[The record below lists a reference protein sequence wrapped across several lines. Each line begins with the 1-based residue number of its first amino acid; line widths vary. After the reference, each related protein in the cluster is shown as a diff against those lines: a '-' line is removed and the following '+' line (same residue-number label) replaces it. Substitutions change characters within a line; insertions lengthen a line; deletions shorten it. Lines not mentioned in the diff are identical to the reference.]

1 MNIFSTRSALLMCV
15 SASAV
20 LAFPLAASAQQATPA
35 AESQATEIDEVV
47 VTGTRTAGRSRLDTI
62 APVDVISG
70 ETLGRQGAGTETATA
85 LAASAPSINFPRP
98 AISDG
103 SDHVRPATLRGLAPD
118 QTLVL
123 INGQRGHISA
133 LVNVNGSLG
142 RGSAAFDLNTIPTV
156 SLGTVEVLRDGASAQ
171 YGSDAIAGVMNL
183 RLREARD
190 GGAVTMNY
198 GIYDTE
204 VTTARGTRDVSDGAQ
219 TSISGWVGLPLGDE
233 GFLTLSAEIQDRNPT
248 NRSDFSTP
256 AATPTGSTTTVL
268 GRFGDPAV
276 EAKSFW
282 FNAGTPINASWS
294 IYGFGGYQGKD
305 TESAATAR
313 AFNNANNVLSV
324 YPNGFLPIIAT
335 QIDDFNLYGGTK
347 GEAGGID
354 WDIAASY
361 GRNALDY
368 RVLNTIN
375 ASYGAASPREFDA
388 GGLEYEQVTFS
399 IDGVRQ
405 AEVGL
410 YEPLNVAF
418 GFEARSEA
426 FVQTAGVRQSYDRNP
441 GSPQGGGA
449 QGFPGFSPGNAV
461 DVDRTNWGA
470 YLDLEGKFSEAFT
483 FGLAGRYEDYSDF
496 GDTLTGKLS
505 GRYDFSPG
513 FAIRGAVSSG
523 FRAPALQ
530 QQHFSYIATN
540 LVTTVVAGVPVTNLI
555 QSGTFRPGDS
565 VSIALGATPLKPET
579 SVNYSFGGVFRSGGF
594 ELTVDAYQIDVT
606 DRIILSENLG
616 PTRPSQSA
624 ATPNAVL
631 AIIQPLGVSSARF
644 FTNGLETTTKGVD
657 VVGRYRLQT
666 ETAGRFDFT
675 LAANFNETEVTKV
688 PGIPVVT
695 IPVSPNFLFDRANI
709 LAFEQGTPETKI
721 VSSMEWE
728 LDAWSVTARATSFDS
743 VLVANNN
750 ATIDYETGDHTLFDL
765 EGRYEFDQGVN
776 LAIGV
781 NNLFDEYPNF
791 TPAALNAPTGSVGY
805 PQYSPFGFNG
815 RFVYARIGYSW

>member
-1 MNIFSTRSALLMCV
+1 MNTLASRSLL
-15 SASAV
+15 
-20 LAFPLAASAQQATPA
+20 LAFASVGALMACPAMAQTPPP
-35 AESQATEIDEVV
+35 QDEASSLDDVV

-70 ETLGRQGAGTETATA
+70 ETLSRQGAGTETATA
-85 LAASAPSINFPRP
+85 LAATAPSINFPRP

-103 SDHVRPATLRGLAPD
+103 SDHVRPVTLRGLAPD
-118 QTLVL
+118 QALVL

-190 GGAVTMNY
+190 GGGVTLSY
-198 GIYDTE
+198 GLYETKVE
-204 VTTARGTRDVSDGAQ
+204 TARGRRKETDGAQ
-219 TSISGWVGLPLGDE
+219 TSLSGWVGLPLGDD
-233 GFLTLSAEIQDRNPT
+233 GFLTVSGELQDREPT
-248 NRSDFSTP
+248 NRSDFAIPT
-256 AATPTGSTTTVL
+256 ATPTGSTTTIL

-276 EAKSFW
+276 EARSIW
-282 FNAGTPINASWS
+282 FNAGKPVDANWS
-294 IYGFGGYQGKD
+294 IYGFGGYQNKD

-335 QIDDFNLYGGTK
+335 QIEDINLYGGTK
-347 GEAGGID
+347 GEAGGIN
-354 WDIAASY
+354 WDFSASY

-375 ASYGAASPREFDA
+375 ASYGAASPLEFDA
-388 GGLEYEQVTFS
+388 GGLEYEQWVFS

-405 AEVGL
+405 MEFGL

-418 GFEARSEA
+418 GVEARKEG
-426 FVQTAGVRQSYDRNP
+426 FTQTPGERQSYDRNP

-449 QGFPGFSPGNAV
+449 QGFPGFSPANAV
-461 DVDRTNWGA
+461 DVERSNWGA
-470 YLDLEGKFSEAFT
+470 YVDLEGKLSDAFS
-483 FGLAGRYEDYSDF
+483 FGAAARYEDYSDF
-496 GDTLTGKLS
+496 GDTLTGKVS
-505 GRYDFSPG
+505 ARYDFSPS
-513 FAIRGAVSSG
+513 FAIRGAISTG

-530 QQHFSYIATN
+530 QQYFSYIATN
-540 LVTTVVAGVPVTNLI
+540 LVTTVVGGVPVTNLI
-555 QSGTFRPGDS
+555 QSGTFRPSDAVS
-565 VSIALGATPLKPET
+565 VALGATPLEPET
-579 SVNYSFGGVFRSGGF
+579 SVNYSIGGVYRSGGF
-594 ELTVDAYQIDVT
+594 ELTIDAYQIDVE

-624 ATPNAVL
+624 ATTAAVL

-644 FTNGLETTTKGVD
+644 FTNGLETTTKGID
-657 VVGRYRLQT
+657 IVGRYRMQT
-666 ETAGRFDFT
+666 EASGRFDFT
-675 LAANFNETEVTKV
+675 LAANYNKTEVTKV
-688 PGIPVVT
+688 PGIPLVS
-695 IPVSPNFLFDRANI
+695 IPVSPNFLFDRSNI
-709 LAFEQGTPETKI
+709 LAFEEGTPEMKI
-721 VSSMEWE
+721 VGSMDWE
-728 LDAWSVTARATSFDS
+728 SGPWSATTRATYYDS

-750 ATIDYETGDHTLFDL
+750 ATIDYETGDHTLLDL
-765 EGRYEFDQGVN
+765 EGRYEFDQGVTV
-776 LAIGV
+776 AFGV
-781 NNLFDEYPNF
+781 NNLLDEYPTF
-791 TPAALNAPTGSVGY
+791 TPAALNSPTGSVGY

-815 RFVYARIGYSW
+815 RFLYARIGYSW